1 MRVKRRSQTS
11 LPMAPPSLAGI
22 ARPTMIGS
30 NSRSSERARRVLQD
44 IFLKG
49 DRDPPGRAGDE
60 ADALIGIEPANRAH
74 QSQLALAGQ
83 IVPRQARRAIDLR
96 QFKDETLVAFG
107 KLAGGPKY
115 RGGLASD
122 GTTSHPPRFR
132 GCFRWCSRSL
142 AGRLSRMGR
151 AAWSSSFLT
160 SGFAGSAARFS
171 APDLPS
177 GRGGRAA
184 NHRKKVRRRIVE
196 SYPRQ
201 CPLQGAPLQGPRSCS
216 RVRGYL

>member
-107 KLAGGPKY
+107 KLAGGRNIVAVSPAMAQRLIR
-115 RGGLASD
+115 RGFEAVSAGA
-122 GTTSHPPRFR
+122 
-132 GCFRWCSRSL
+132 
-142 AGRLSRMGR
+142 AGRWLGDCRGWAELHGR
-151 AAWSSSFLT
+151 APFSPVALPGLRVASAHLIFPMDAVGVQPTTRRRSGSGSSSIIRVGV
-160 SGFAGSAARFS
+160 GFAA
-171 APDLPS
+171 
-177 GRGGRAA
+177 
-184 NHRKKVRRRIVE
+184 HV
-196 SYPRQ
+196 
-201 CPLQGAPLQGPRSCS
+201 
-216 RVRGYL
+216 